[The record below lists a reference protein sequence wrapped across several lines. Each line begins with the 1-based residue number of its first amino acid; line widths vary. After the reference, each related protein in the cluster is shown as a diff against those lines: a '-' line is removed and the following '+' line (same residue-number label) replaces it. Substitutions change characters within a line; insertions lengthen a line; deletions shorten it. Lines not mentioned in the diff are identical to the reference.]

1 MFSGGTVSG
10 ATLSGGLIEIMSGGI
25 AGSSEFDFISAGGT
39 LQLDDSQL
47 FSGVISGFGVP
58 GGIDLRDI
66 AFGSG
71 TTLGYTGDTSSG
83 ILTVSDGTHS
93 AIIHLLGQYTVGNFM
108 KQADGNGSTLITDPP
123 LAEQY
128 NLYGTPQ

>member
-1 MFSGGTVSG
+1 MRSADATVT
-10 ATLSGGLIEIMSGGI
+10 A
-25 AGSSEFDFISAGGT
+25 
-39 LQLDDSQL
+39 LDRL
-47 FSGVISGFGVP
+47 CVHAHFSGVISGFGVP

-83 ILTVSDGTHS
+83 IPTVSDGTHS

-108 KQADGNGSTLITDPP
+108 KQADGNGGPLITDPP

-128 NLYGTPQ
+128 NLYGTPH